1 MEFYS
6 KTLGPVNTNF
16 FILFNKSIR
25 EAIIIDAPEG
35 SWEISKSFIEYNNLT
50 LKGIL
55 ITHGHIDH
63 IVDCYK
69 FNEANI
75 PIFAHYGDKIL
86 FENPKIMQNLI
97 NLPFKEKI
105 KACKITKF
113 FLGNKDIKFNIINNN
128 ILVRHVPGHSLGS
141 VIYYIEKYKL
151 AFVGDTLFYNNIG
164 RYDLPGGDLNT
175 LKNSINQK
183 IYSLPKKTIFLPGHG
198 PNYKICED
206 FSQIIYKL

>member
-16 FILFNKSIR
+16 FIFFNKNSK
-25 EAIIIDAPEG
+25 EAIIIDAPYG
-35 SWEISKSFIEYNNLT
+35 SWEISKSFIECNNLT
-50 LKGIL
+50 IKGLL

-69 FNEANI
+69 FNKANI
-75 PIFAHYGDKIL
+75 PIYAHYGDKIL
-86 FENPKIMQNLI
+86 FENPNFIKNLI
-97 NLPFKEKI
+97 NFPLKDKI
-105 KACKITKF
+105 KTFKITKF
-113 FLGNKDIKFNIINNN
+113 FEGYKDIKFHIINND

-164 RYDLPGGDLNT
+164 RYDLPGGSFNI

-183 IYSLPKKTIFLPGHG
+183 IYSLPKETIFCPGHG

-206 FSQIIYKL
+206 FSQKIYKL